1 MTDEPNKQVE
11 RHIRFVAKHYR
22 EGSLDTDKAWKKF
35 ASGRGIVRRSS
46 FRRYW
51 LQAAATVLVLVG
63 LGIWYTLERDAPD
76 WVTIVSAPGQLKD
89 VYLSD
94 STFISLAGGSSVRY
108 DVRKYG
114 KERRVVEMTG
124 KAFFQVTRNE
134 ARPFSVHT
142 GVTEVMVLGTSFQVE
157 ERPSVTEVNVVT
169 GKVLFTAGENK
180 ENVILTVGMSAFYVL
195 AKKEITVVT
204 EEDANKLS
212 WKTGL
217 LRFQDTPLEQVMADL
232 SAYYGVRVL
241 NRTKSQGAKLTATF
255 NNLPL
260 DEVLRVVNQ
269 TLDVGLVVMK
279 EKR

>member
-1 MTDEPNKQVE
+1 MTNEHNKQVE

-22 EGSLDTDKAWKKF
+22 EGSLDTDRAWKKF
-35 ASGRGIVRRSS
+35 ASGRGIARRPS

-76 WVTIVSAPGQLKD
+76 WVTIVSPPGQLKD
-89 VYLSD
+89 VYLPD
-94 STFISLAGGSSVRY
+94 STFISLAGGSSIRY
-108 DVRKYG
+108 DVKRYG

-124 KAFFQVTRNE
+124 KAFFQVARYE
-134 ARPFSVHT
+134 ARPFSVLT
-142 GVTEVMVLGTSFQVE
+142 GVTEVTVLGTSFQVE
-157 ERPSVTEVNVVT
+157 ERSTVTEVNVVT

-180 ENVILTVGMSAFYVL
+180 ENVILTAGMSAFYAL
-195 AKKEITVVT
+195 DMKEITVVT
-204 EEDANKLS
+204 EEDVNKLS

-217 LRFQDTPLEQVMADL
+217 LRFKDTPLEQVMADL
-232 SAYYGVRVL
+232 STYYGVKIS
-241 NRTKSQGAKLTATF
+241 NRTKGQGAKLTATF

-269 TLDVGLVVMK
+269 TLDAGLVVMR
-279 EKR
+279 EK